1 MLINAFLLPE
11 IWNKLSVL
19 TTLKARKT
27 KISLMVTFVIQQK
40 YMFLAVSLP
49 MLL

>member
-19 TTLKARKT
+19 TTLKGRKT
-27 KISLMVTFVIQQK
+27 KIALKGSVVNRTCNSKKGSLAIT
-40 YMFLAVSLP
+40 
-49 MLL
+49 

>member
-27 KISLMVTFVIQQK
+27 KISLIQQK
-40 YMFLAVSLP
+40 YMFLAVSLL